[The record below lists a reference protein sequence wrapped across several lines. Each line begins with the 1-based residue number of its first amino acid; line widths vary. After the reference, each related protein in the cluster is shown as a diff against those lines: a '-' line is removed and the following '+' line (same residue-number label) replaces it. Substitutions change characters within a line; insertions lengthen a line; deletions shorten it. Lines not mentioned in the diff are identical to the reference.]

1 MTTSGA
7 AEAREAAESAA
18 NSRPMGWLARGGL
31 TARGLV
37 YIVVGW
43 LAVLVGLGGR
53 ANIDQRG
60 ALTEVLAQPYGGVM
74 LWLLTIGFTA
84 YALWRLSEAAFGAT
98 GEGTKPGPRLRSF
111 ARGVAYL
118 SLAFTARALQQGA
131 SGTQAGQQGDL
142 AGNVMQ
148 HTGGRWIVG
157 IVGLIVVAVGLV
169 LVREGWATTFLRYFG
184 ALPPRL
190 RTAVV
195 WLGRAGTIARGVV
208 FAVSGLLVVV
218 AAWTA
223 DPAKAGGVDQAFRTL
238 LQQPFGTALV
248 VLLGAGLIL
257 FGVYGLTEAAWRRVT
272 DPDRA

>member
-1 MTTSGA
+1 MTASGA
-7 AEAREAAESAA
+7 ADAREVAESAA
-18 NSRPMGWLARGGL
+18 DSRPMGWLARIGL

-60 ALTEVLAQPYGGVM
+60 ALTEVLAQPYGAAM
-74 LWLLTIGFTA
+74 LWLLTIGFAA

-98 GEGTKPGPRLRSF
+98 GEGKKAGPRLRSL
-111 ARGVAYL
+111 ARGIAYAA
-118 SLAFTARALQQGA
+118 LALTARSLQQGA
-131 SGTQAGQQGDL
+131 SGTQAGQQGHL
-142 AGNVMQ
+142 AGTVMQ

-169 LVREGWATTFLRYFG
+169 LVREGWRTTFLRYFG

-190 RTAVV
+190 RKAVI
-195 WLGRAGTIARGVV
+195 WLGRTGTIARGVV
-208 FAVSGLLVVV
+208 FAISGLLVVV
-218 AAWTA
+218 AAWTV

-238 LQQPFGTALV
+238 LQEPFGTVLV
-248 VLLGAGLIL
+248 VLLGAGLML

-272 DPDRA
+272 DGDQS